1 MSTNVLLPQWGM
13 NMQEGT
19 LVKWLKQEGEAV
31 EEGEPLVEVETAKI
45 NSELE
50 APASGVLARIII
62 SEGTTV
68 DVGTLLAIIAAP
80 GEDLL
85 PPPTQTSP
93 EASPA
98 APQAQPRVAPAS
110 ASDVQVV
117 PAARRLAQQEGV
129 DLRIIQGSG
138 PGGRILIE
146 DVKTAIVAQTQPS
159 ISGAPLSG
167 IRKTIAERMLKS
179 VQTMAQVTLTTEA
192 DVTEMVKLRRK
203 LVGTWREHR
212 LRPMDL
218 DIVVAAVSRE
228 LQDHRHLNA
237 TLTGEG
243 LRPKEDI
250 NIGIA
255 MAQDQGLIVP
265 VLHRADKM
273 NLLEIAQSL
282 RDLANKAR
290 DGSLSPDE
298 VAGAS
303 FTITSLASFDID
315 AFTPII
321 DPPQIAILGVGRVV
335 EKAAVSEGEIAKRS
349 MMYLSLTF
357 DHRATDG
364 APAGRFLQAI
374 KRNLEK
380 PG

>member
-167 IRKTIAERMLKS
+167 IRKTI
-179 VQTMAQVTLTTEA
+179 
-192 DVTEMVKLRRK
+192 
-203 LVGTWREHR
+203 
-212 LRPMDL
+212 
-218 DIVVAAVSRE
+218 
-228 LQDHRHLNA
+228 
-237 TLTGEG
+237 
-243 LRPKEDI
+243 
-250 NIGIA
+250 
-255 MAQDQGLIVP
+255 
-265 VLHRADKM
+265 
-273 NLLEIAQSL
+273 
-282 RDLANKAR
+282 
-290 DGSLSPDE
+290 
-298 VAGAS
+298 
-303 FTITSLASFDID
+303 
-315 AFTPII
+315 
-321 DPPQIAILGVGRVV
+321 
-335 EKAAVSEGEIAKRS
+335 
-349 MMYLSLTF
+349 
-357 DHRATDG
+357 
-364 APAGRFLQAI
+364 
-374 KRNLEK
+374 
-380 PG
+380 